1 MGKPEPVGMFRRLF
15 NATCYSLKGY
25 AAAWKHERAFREETV
40 ALIVVIPLALW
51 IGNSVLQKAA
61 LISSWL
67 LVMLAELLNSAVEAV
82 VDRIGSEHHELSGR
96 AKDLGSAAVFT
107 ALCIAAII
115 WIAAIA
121 SRWFI

>member
-15 NATCYSLKGY
+15 NATRYSLKGY
-25 AAAWKHERAFREETV
+25 AAAWKHERAFKEETIT
-40 ALIVVIPLALW
+40 LIIVIPLALW

-82 VDRIGSEHHELSGR
+82 VDRIGSERHELSGR

-115 WIAAIA
+115 WIAVIA